1 MQDDLSLRI
10 TGLPVTAPD
19 QPATVVAI
27 GCDDEP
33 EMRHQYAKKTRSGF
47 KVGVI

>member
-19 QPATVVAI
+19 QPATVIAI
-27 GCDDEP
+27 GCDGEP
-33 EMRHQYAKKTRSGF
+33 EMRHQYVRKTRSRF